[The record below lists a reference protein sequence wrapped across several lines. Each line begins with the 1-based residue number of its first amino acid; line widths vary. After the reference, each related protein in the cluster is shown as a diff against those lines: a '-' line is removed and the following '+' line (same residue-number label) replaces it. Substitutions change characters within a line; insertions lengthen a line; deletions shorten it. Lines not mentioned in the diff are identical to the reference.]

1 MEKQDVKIGRINALK
16 GATPVDLTAV
26 MLKLQSLTSRLEEQ
40 TSDSKDHSDR
50 LESIENL
57 MSKMLDELV
66 AIKEILASSRGIRFV
81 PESDDSD

>member
-1 MEKQDVKIGRINALK
+1 MEKQDVKIGRINGLK
-16 GATPVDLTAV
+16 DATPLDLTAV
-26 MLKLQSLTSRLEEQ
+26 ILKLQRLTTRLEEQ
-40 TSDSKDHSDR
+40 TSDTKNHAER

>member
-1 MEKQDVKIGRINALK
+1 MEKQDVKIGRFNALK

-50 LESIENL
+50 LENIENL